1 MNAPHIRLVEE
12 PQLKSDVPDFRVG
25 DTIEVHQKLLDGAKE
40 RVQVFEGTVI
50 ARQNGGVRE
59 TMVVRRIVQGEG
71 VERIFPVHSPRIAKI
86 VVKKAGKVRRAKLYY
101 LRDRVGKATKVKED
115 VKRQAT
121 LDANLKAAA
130 IADAKAAQE
139 AAAAR
144 VSTEGGVSKTAA
156 KKKAKKEAEKAA
168 AAKKK

>member
-1 MNAPHIRLVEE
+1 MQNRL
-12 PQLKSDVPDFRVG
+12 LTLIDKSNTRDDIPALQVG
-25 DTIEVHQKLLDGAKE
+25 DTVVIHQKLLDGAKE
-40 RVQVFEGTVI
+40 RIQTYEGDVI
-50 ARQNGGVRE
+50 ARSGGGPRE
-59 TMVVRRIVQGEG
+59 MITVRRIVQGEG
-71 VERIFPVHSPRIAKI
+71 VERIFPIHSPRIAKI

-101 LRDRVGKATKVKED
+101 LRDRVGKATKIKED
-115 VKRQAT
+115 VKRQAV
-121 LDANLKAAA
+121 LDTNLKAAA

-144 VSTEGGVSKTAA
+144 ATTEGGVSKTAA